1 MAILDF
7 LFGRTKRTPTTT
19 TVQQSSKLPEE
30 IAPFVKEVLGE
41 AQDLFQQRKAEGF
54 REFPGETIAP
64 RTAEELAAMEGLRGL
79 VGTQEPYRAEAEEVI
94 RATPTQFTAED
105 AQRLMSPYQR
115 AVTDIEK
122 REAQRVFERDVQPAL
137 EAKAIQA
144 GGMSGLGTR
153 AALQA
158 AEAQRQQSQLLAD
171 IEAKGQQRAFEQA
184 YRQFGDEVALQRQR
198 AGDIQQQGQQRFNI
212 GLAERGLQQQLGQE
226 DRAEAQAL
234 LNEQFAEFLER
245 EQFPESTLAQYS
257 SFIYGNPFLRTPDTT
272 RTTTGM
278 LEPTTSMGQG
288 LLNLGLTGLNIY
300 GRGGGFGQGGFSAN
314 QFFTGRRTAAG
325 GSVGKGLVSLPVVNR
340 RGAGAVDPRLTSL
353 RQRSPQSIRA
363 PFEELLRRGVTN
375 IEQPDRA
382 EARRLGQKLP
392 TGLQALRDTTEKNRR
407 AALKARAEEQ
417 AGFRERLRESQM
429 AQFEDSDM
437 LSQPI
442 AEAVKAISAPGME
455 TKGFIN
461 QLAAGLSALTAGQ
474 DKMSRAEKKE
484 IAKVEKELISQE
496 AAAASL
502 MADRKAEL
510 ANQLSKAD
518 EAILRATT
526 QAEIDDANFEKNRL
540 AENLKISDTASQ
552 IYARLLDEETD
563 YIKALNEKAKKGE
576 LDDGDY
582 KTLRATAKDI
592 LGYYVT
598 EDGRTVRI
606 SDNQVL
612 SDDDP
617 ALVKLEAVV
626 TQLAEDLES
635 SGKNW
640 AKLAKKGE
648 NIARTLKNA
657 KTLPTATTTDSA
669 GNKVPAID
677 INKLVDGEL
686 YKTPDGTGV
695 QRWNKSTGEFE
706 KAI

>member
-54 REFPGETIAP
+54 QEFPGETIAP

-94 RATPTQFTAED
+94 RATPTQFTAEE

-122 REAQRVFERDVQPAL
+122 REAQRAFERDVQPAL
-137 EAKAIQA
+137 EARAIQA

-272 RTTTGM
+272 RTTTGV
-278 LEPTTSMGQG
+278 LEPTTSLGQG

-300 GRGGGFGQGGFSAN
+300 GRGTVGGTQPFSLA
-314 QFFTGRRTAAG
+314 
-325 GSVGKGLVSLPVVNR
+325 SVGFPTRRSGGGLVSLPVVNR
-340 RGAGAVDPRLTSL
+340 RGAGAVDPRLRSL
-353 RQRSPQSIRA
+353 RQTSPQSIRA

-442 AEAVKAISAPGME
+442 AEAVKAINAPGME

-461 QLAAGLSALTAGQ
+461 QLAAGFSALTAGQ

-484 IAKVEKELISQE
+484 IAKVKKELISQE

-502 MADRKAEL
+502 MADRKADL
-510 ANQLSKAD
+510 ANQLSQAD
-518 EAILRATT
+518 EKILRATT

-563 YIKALNEKAKKGE
+563 YIKALNEKASKGT
-576 LDDGDY
+576 LDDGDI

-592 LGYYVT
+592 LGYFVDS
-598 EDGRTVRI
+598 DGRTVRI

-612 SDDDP
+612 DDKDP

-626 TQLAEDLES
+626 TKLAEDLQKT
-635 SGKNW
+635 GKDW
-640 AKLAKKGE
+640 AKVSASGRDIAKQLKDAP
-648 NIARTLKNA
+648 NIPTL
-657 KTLPTATTTDSA
+657 DD
-669 GNKVPAID
+669 GKVD
-677 INKLVDGEL
+677 RNNLVDGKI
-686 YKTPDGTGV
+686 YQNPDGTGLLIY
-695 QRWNKSTGEFE
+695 NAETGKMESFL
-706 KAI
+706 